1 MRIIALLKRIFEL
14 VRDSCGVIAG
24 LCSMG
29 MMISIVID
37 VIGRQLERPIYW
49 VTDISLILIVW
60 LAFLG
65 MGWTQ
70 ADRGHVR
77 VEFVLDVL
85 PKRMRPIFRTFS
97 WFLSLL
103 LCVFLFVAAALS
115 AVESVKMGEGTI
127 GIVHFPAW
135 PARIALAFGLLILCI
150 QLMVDVFGELTKRG
164 GGSRRNESSVQ

>member
-1 MRIIALLKRIFEL
+1 MRMIALLRRIFGS
-14 VRDSCGVIAG
+14 VRDSCGGISG

-37 VIGRQLERPIYW
+37 VTGRQVERPVYW

-77 VEFVLDVL
+77 VEFVLDLL
-85 PKRMRPIFRTFS
+85 PEQMRPIFKTFS

-103 LCVFLFVAAALS
+103 FCVFLFVAATLS

-135 PARIALAFGLLILCI
+135 PARITLAFGLLILCI
-150 QLMVDVFGELTKRG
+150 QLAMDMCGELTKGRG
-164 GGSRRNESSVQ
+164 